1 MSVKKI
7 LTAEQ
12 VVQRLRSHR
21 KSGKS
26 IVFTNGC
33 FDLIHAG
40 HVRYLTEAK
49 ALGDVLVVGLNSDES
64 VRRIKDSGRPIV
76 AQNQRAEVL
85 AGLSCVDY
93 IIYFDDPDPYELIRA
108 VSPDILV
115 KGADWEENDIIGG
128 DLVMSSG
135 GRVERIRLLPGIST
149 SIIIRRIVERYSGKT
164 GTGK

>member
-1 MSVKKI
+1 MSVEKI

-21 KSGKS
+21 KSGQS

-49 ALGDVLVVGLNSDES
+49 ALGDVLVIGLNSDNS
-64 VRRIKDSGRPIV
+64 VRRIKDSGRPLV
-76 AQNQRAEVL
+76 AQDQRAEVL

-93 IIYFDDPDPYELIRA
+93 ITFFDDPDPYELIRA

-115 KGADWEENDIIGG
+115 KGADWEERDIIGG
-128 DLVMSSG
+128 DLVTSSG
-135 GRVERIRLLPGIST
+135 GRVERIRLVPGIST
-149 SIIIRRIVERYSGKT
+149 SMIIRRILERYSGKT
-164 GTGK
+164 GPGE

>member
-1 MSVKKI
+1 MSVEKI

-21 KSGKS
+21 KSGQS

-49 ALGDVLVVGLNSDES
+49 ALGDVLVIGLNSDNS
-64 VRRIKDSGRPIV
+64 VRRIKDSGRPLV
-76 AQNQRAEVL
+76 AQDQRAEVL

-93 IIYFDDPDPYELIRA
+93 ITFFDDPDPYELIRA

-115 KGADWEENDIIGG
+115 KGADWEERDIIGG
-128 DLVMSSG
+128 DLVTSSG
-135 GRVERIRLLPGIST
+135 GRVERIRLVPGIFT
-149 SIIIRRIVERYSGKT
+149 SMIIRRILERYSGKT
-164 GTGK
+164 GPGE

>member
-115 KGADWEENDIIGG
+115 KGADWEESDIIGG

-149 SIIIRRIVERYSGKT
+149 SRIIRRIVERYSGKT